1 MDPTGTPRLQF
12 PRHTG
17 RTDLICRVRASTD
30 LAGWTT
36 IASSTAGAPLVAT
49 GALSASEA
57 GAGEVKTVTVE
68 DSIPLGSIP
77 RRFLR
82 LEITR

>member
-1 MDPTGTPRLQF
+1 M
-12 PRHTG
+12 
-17 RTDLICRVRASTD
+17 RASTD

-36 IASSTAGAPLVAT
+36 IASSTAGAPFIAT
-49 GALSASEA
+49 GALSVSED
-57 GAGEVKTVTVE
+57 GAGEVKAVTVE